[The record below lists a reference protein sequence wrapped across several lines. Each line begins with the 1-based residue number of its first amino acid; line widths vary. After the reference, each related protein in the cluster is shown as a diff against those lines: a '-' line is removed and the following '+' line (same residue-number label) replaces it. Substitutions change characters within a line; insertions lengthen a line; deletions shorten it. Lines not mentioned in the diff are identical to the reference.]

1 MRYHIEFWVC
11 LLGKVRKRSYFQ
23 QWSSK
28 CGYLFC
34 SINHMKENRHI
45 ISKCEEQGKRGHLTL
60 KMGMLDQVCAIRVFT
75 SLTQDLNRSSLHFAY
90 GKASQTSCGHFAL
103 FLSTLYCHLPQKF
116 CWTIVNTATEGEH
129 MHFLVQKKFLKN
141 LGCTN
146 FHGDKLIFIESCLWT
161 KTNSFIIWMWFIH
174 ERKRNVYEYL
184 YLLISRCQDMETRD
198 VRIYDKH
205 IITETRR
212 WEEGIF

>member
-1 MRYHIEFWVC
+1 MRHHIEFWVC

-90 GKASQTSCGHFAL
+90 GKASQTGCGHFAL

-116 CWTIVNTATEGEH
+116 CWTIVNTATEGRAH
-129 MHFLVQKKFLKN
+129 AFLGSEKVSQ
-141 LGCTN
+141 
-146 FHGDKLIFIESCLWT
+146 
-161 KTNSFIIWMWFIH
+161 NSW
-174 ERKRNVYEYL
+174 L
-184 YLLISRCQDMETRD
+184 Y
-198 VRIYDKH
+198 
-205 IITETRR
+205 
-212 WEEGIF
+212 